1 MDQLELGL
9 QDILDACQNL
19 IVYDEKLDTVRF
31 AHFSVQEYLRR
42 HPEFGTEIGHKRM
55 AEICLKSFTYEYD
68 TEVERLYLP
77 YDLRRYTTF
86 HWASHVRLSGLQGVE
101 VCMAF
106 FNHSAAYDRW
116 IAMRAKELGLGIP
129 SIPSLLWVACKY
141 GLQPIVELLLQDM
154 SPMSIGSPCVEYEE
168 ITPLMC
174 ATTGNQI
181 EIARMLLAVE
191 GVDVNQQGS
200 GEATPLWRAAEGGH
214 VEIVRML
221 LAVEEMDLNK
231 SDSSG
236 DTPLLIALRS
246 RHRTITRLLRQ
257 ALEPN
262 INPNPTV

>member
-9 QDILDACQNL
+9 QVILDACQNL

-191 GVDVNQQGS
+191 GVNVNQQGS